1 MGSVMSGIYVVETL
15 TICDGWV
22 NTWTEDYEGPDS
34 MACEV
39 PQEFF
44 TPEDAFRALAEFF
57 EDLSRADMDG
67 YNPKH
72 YRVVEMSEEVEVIR
86 RT

>member
-39 PQEFF
+39 PQEF
-44 TPEDAFRALAEFF
+44 
-57 EDLSRADMDG
+57 
-67 YNPKH
+67 
-72 YRVVEMSEEVEVIR
+72 
-86 RT
+86 

>member
-1 MGSVMSGIYVVETL
+1 MRVRTA
-15 TICDGWV
+15 W
-22 NTWTEDYEGPDS
+22 
-34 MACEV
+34 
-39 PQEFF
+39 
-44 TPEDAFRALAEFF
+44 RARYRRSS

-72 YRVVEMSEEVEVIR
+72 YRVVEMSEEAEVIR